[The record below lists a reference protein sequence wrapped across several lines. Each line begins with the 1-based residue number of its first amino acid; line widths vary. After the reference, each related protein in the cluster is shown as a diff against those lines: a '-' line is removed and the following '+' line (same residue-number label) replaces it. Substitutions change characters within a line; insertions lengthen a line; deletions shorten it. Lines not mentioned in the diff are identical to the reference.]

1 MVRRP
6 LIGTAKLLIAAG
18 VLASAVHFADNALS
32 IERYPEPG
40 WITPA
45 GVVAAWC
52 VVTAIAAFALTRK
65 AADTVFFVAAAIYAM
80 VLLSGLLHYAFGAP
94 MHMPLR
100 SNVTVLVEAFVG
112 VVLAWVLLAARR
124 GGRVA

>member
-6 LIGTAKLLIAAG
+6 LIRTAKLLIAAG
-18 VLASAVHFADNALS
+18 VLASAVHFADNALA
-32 IERYPEPG
+32 IARYPEPA

-45 GVVAAWC
+45 GIVAAWC
-52 VVTAIAAFALTRK
+52 VVTAIAVLGLMRRT
-65 AADTVFFVAAAIYAM
+65 ADRVFFAAAAIYAM

-94 MHMPLR
+94 MHMARR

-112 VVLAWVLLAARR
+112 AVLAWALFALRR
-124 GGRVA
+124 GGHDA